1 MRIAVQTT
9 SPYII
14 TSTPSTSTTSKT
26 TNPSITSNNPHT
38 FIFEMDLIHPPRF
51 S

>member
-9 SPYII
+9 SPYTI
-14 TSTPSTSTTSKT
+14 TSTTSTTSKT
-26 TNPSITSNNPHT
+26 TNTSITSNNPHT